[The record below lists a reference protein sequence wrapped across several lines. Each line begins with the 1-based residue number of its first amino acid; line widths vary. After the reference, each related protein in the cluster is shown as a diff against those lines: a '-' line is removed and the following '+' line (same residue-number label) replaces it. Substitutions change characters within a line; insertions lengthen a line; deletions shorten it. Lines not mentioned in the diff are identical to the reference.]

1 MEDVSAHAIDIGCYN
16 CNREGER
23 AYKQRY
29 ACVRVRMFHLVPEP
43 IPVIRHPDSVNAE
56 VKIVFALE
64 TVVKNKIFFY
74 LLFFFFILLILGS
87 SNIIILFYSFLLN

>member
-23 AYKQRY
+23 AYKHRY
-29 ACVRVRMFHLVPEP
+29 ACVRVRMFHLVPVP

-74 LLFFFFILLILGS
+74 LLFFFHPPHPR
-87 SNIIILFYSFLLN
+87 